1 MTLPPKVVYTSSA
14 YLSIHSFG
22 RRSKRYPN
30 RKLYDTEARQYIT
43 LEGIAG
49 LIRQGQEIQVV
60 DHASGEEVT
69 AVVLTQI
76 IAEQE
81 KRRTGFLPQAVL
93 TGLIRSGGETLATL
107 QRTLASSL
115 ELLHQADEE
124 IEGRIQALIT
134 RGELAQE
141 EGHRLRE
148 KLLAPGRRLWAAS
161 TLGERELEERLRA
174 QGLPTRDDLQK
185 IVAQLEALGEKLD
198 GLGRSQERENG
209 LDGVP
214 SEKAPG
220 SR

>member
-1 MTLPPKVVYTSSA
+1 MAV
-14 YLSIHSFG
+14 I
-22 RRSKRYPN
+22 KRYPN

-49 LIRQGQEIQVV
+49 LIRQGQEVQVV
-60 DHASGEEVT
+60 DHATGEDLT

-124 IEGRIQALIT
+124 IEARIQALIT
-134 RGELAQE
+134 RGELAEE

-148 KLLAPGRRLWAAS
+148 KLLAPGRWLWTTS
-161 TLGERELEERLRA
+161 TLSDQDLEQRLRER
-174 QGLPTRDDLQK
+174 GIPTRDDLQQ

-198 GLGRSQERENG
+198 GLDR
-209 LDGVP
+209 P
-214 SEKAPG
+214 
-220 SR
+220 

>member
-1 MTLPPKVVYTSSA
+1 MAV
-14 YLSIHSFG
+14 I
-22 RRSKRYPN
+22 KRYPN
-30 RKLYDTEARQYIT
+30 RKLYNTEARQYIT

-148 KLLAPGRRLWAAS
+148 KLLAPGRRLPV
-161 TLGERELEERLRA
+161 LGERELEERLRA

>member
-1 MTLPPKVVYTSSA
+1 MAV
-14 YLSIHSFG
+14 I
-22 RRSKRYPN
+22 KRYPN

-49 LIRQGQEIQVV
+49 LIRQGQEVQVV
-60 DHASGEEVT
+60 DHATGEDLT

-134 RGELAQE
+134 RGELAE
-141 EGHRLRE
+141 DEGHRLRE
-148 KLLAPGRRLWAAS
+148 KLLAPGLWPRTAPTFS
-161 TLGERELEERLRA
+161 DRELEQRLRER
-174 QGLPTRDDLQK
+174 GIPTREDLQQ

-198 GLGRSQERENG
+198 R
-209 LDGVP
+209 LDRP
-214 SEKAPG
+214 
-220 SR
+220 